1 MSTTAAGAHEVCD
14 AQPSEHSEAVRGVVP
29 GRQLS
34 LSPAGV
40 AHLQRTA
47 GNQAVVQLLQRSKVS
62 GGVETREVVPEL
74 RKLLKAKDIAF
85 AREVAFELLDEKG
98 VPVLKGRTDLAF
110 LDPSSGKLVMVEVK
124 GMDLEALTKNQKV
137 YVALFEGAGARIRI
151 TSVSAGKIG
160 LHKGDVVRVGGEHFL
175 RIGRSNLPDF
185 ADAIEQVTSGDRVKF
200 RWQDSEGMRWFKTEA
215 EFDEFLKSKGI
226 ERVKPAADVKKP
238 AAAPAAKKEP
248 DTSKAPDEDFPTR
261 VARAHGARVIR
272 PGKFVTIGG
281 LVYAV
286 MLIGQT
292 KVLLDSVKANGLIET
307 AKGVAVGV
315 AVESALARSIAR
327 IGGIGLVRASWI
339 VELLMLEGDNPAQ
352 VELNRR
358 NREID
363 DFIFETFPGVL
374 VDNPNCWHGICEGG
388 RYVAPDREEYDKTF
402 EEVGK
407 AYDEPFV
414 LEEEPEPEP
423 PSDPRDCPEDMMA
436 CPR

>member
-1 MSTTAAGAHEVCD
+1 MATTSAHEVCD
-14 AQPSEHSEAVRGVVP
+14 AQPSEEVVRGVVP
-29 GRQLS
+29 GRPLS
-34 LSPAGV
+34 LSPAGLR
-40 AHLQRTA
+40 HLQRTA
-47 GNQAVVQLLQRSKVS
+47 GNQAVMQMLQRSKR

-74 RKLLKAKDIAF
+74 NKLLKAKKITV
-85 AREVAFELLDEKG
+85 AREVTFELLDETG
-98 VPVLKGRTDLAF
+98 LPVLKGRTDLAF

-151 TSVSAGKIG
+151 TSVTAGKIG

-200 RWQDSEGMRWFKTEA
+200 RWQDSEGMRWFKTEE

-226 ERVKPAADVKKP
+226 ERVKPAKGATKPTPAPVKEAEKKP
-238 AAAPAAKKEP
+238 SS
-248 DTSKAPDEDFPTR
+248 TPDEDFPSR

-292 KVLLDSVKANGLIET
+292 KMLVDSVKANGLIKT
-307 AKGVAVGV
+307 AEGVAVGV

-327 IGGIGLVRASWI
+327 IGGIGLVRASWLAQI
-339 VELLMLEGDNPAQ
+339 LMLEGDNPAQ
-352 VELNRR
+352 IEAKRR
-358 NREID
+358 NDDID
-363 DFIFETFPGVL
+363 DFIYETFPGVL
-374 VDNPNCWHGICEGG
+374 VDNPDCWLGICLGG
-388 RYVAPDREEYDKTF
+388 RYVVPDRAEYDKTF

-423 PSDPRDCPEDMMA
+423 PSDPDDCPEDMMA